1 MSCQHLPV
9 HVEWQRALCT
19 SNMVLLNKMPVSC
32 TSGLFLIMHHIIGI
46 LLMPVVCISIGL

>member
-9 HVEWQRALCT
+9 HAEWQRVLCT

-32 TSGLFLIMHHIIGI
+32 TSGIFFNYASI
-46 LLMPVVCISIGL
+46 LLSFC